1 MAQGRYDGR
10 VRTFIRTLLWAIILV
25 AGVLGVARLTVFR
38 WFKIPLDDPV
48 LAASIRPTLW
58 EGDWVLTWRA
68 VRPVFGDLVVCP
80 EPDYPS
86 RFVIGR
92 IAGEAG
98 DRIDI
103 HNGIPTTNGKGYRD
117 ERSCDPST
125 FTFPNP
131 NNDAEELSQ
140 SCGWEAMANH
150 LHQVGKT
157 SGHKIMPADV
167 AIEVPEGKLFLL
179 SDNRVFPY
187 DSRDFGLVDNSSCKE
202 TIIGRLVSKRGWM
215 DSKNRLNYIQ

>member
-1 MAQGRYDGR
+1 
-10 VRTFIRTLLWAIILV
+10 VRTLIRFLLWSIIIL
-25 AGVLGVARLTVFR
+25 GGLLGVARLTAFR
-38 WFKIPLDDPV
+38 WFKIPLDDVV

-58 EGDWVLTWRA
+58 EGDWILTWRI

-86 RFVIGR
+86 RIVIGR
-92 IAGEAG
+92 ISGEAG
-98 DRIDI
+98 D
-103 HNGIPTTNGKGYRD
+103 HVEVQNGIATTNGKPYKS
-117 ERSCDPST
+117 ERNCDPNI

-150 LHQVGKT
+150 LHMMGELGGYKV
-157 SGHKIMPADV
+157 MPKDV

-187 DSRDFGLVDNSSCKE
+187 DSRDFGLVDASTCRE
-202 TIIGRLVSKRGWM
+202 TIIGRIMSKAGWM